1 MIKRVL
7 VAFAALALAGS
18 AASAAGVNGATLSK
32 DKRTTSVPVGSGHF
46 SPTALPKK
54 TAIFSNVG
62 VAYPKGL
69 YFCCYGSTISGPN
82 AGVGGTYSV
91 ALQFTPASDV
101 NAKEIDAGVGLVQG
115 VNAVDLA
122 IYDDAG
128 GVPGNLIDSGKA
140 TGLGTF
146 GDCCTMAVAKVK
158 ASLKGGTPYWMVVSA
173 DKDGANTWAAWAF
186 NSTDE
191 IDIVTAAYNGGSG
204 WSPSGAVPAPS
215 FQVIGK

>member
-7 VAFAALALAGS
+7 VALAALAFAGS

-32 DKRTTSVPVGSGHF
+32 DKRITSVAVGSGHF

-54 TAIFSNVG
+54 SAIFSNVG
-62 VAYPKGL
+62 TKYPKGL
-69 YFCCYGSTISGPN
+69 YFCCYGNTVSGPN
-82 AGVGGTYSV
+82 SVAGGPYSV
-91 ALQFTPASDV
+91 ALQFTPGSDMD
-101 NAKEIDAGVGLVQG
+101 AKEIDAGVGWAAG
-115 VNAVDLA
+115 TNAVNLA

-128 GVPGNLIDSGKA
+128 GVPGKQLDAGQA

-158 ASLKGGTPYWMVVSA
+158 ASLKGGTPYWVVVSA
-173 DKDGANTWAAWAF
+173 DGDTWDAWAF

-191 IDIVTAAYNGGSG
+191 IDQVTAAYNDGTG
-204 WSPSGAVPAPS
+204 WQGPFGAVPAPS
-215 FQVIGK
+215 FQVLGK